1 MGKRLGFDFFFFVGE
16 NGKPIMNRVF
26 LRILSDEG
34 QPRIEQGI
42 ARRLGVEHFDLG
54 AVRAYATGHG
64 KIVQQSASHPKPQ
77 GERGQWKMGS
87 SFIVE

>member
-1 MGKRLGFDFFFFVGE
+1 
-16 NGKPIMNRVF
+16 MNRVF

-64 KIVQQSASHPKPQ
+64 KIVQQSASHPKSQ
-77 GERGQWKMGS
+77 SERRQWKMGS

>member
-1 MGKRLGFDFFFFVGE
+1 MGKRLRFDFFFFVGE

-54 AVRAYATGHG
+54 AVRAYATRHG
-64 KIVQQSASHPKPQ
+64 EIGQHSASHPKSQ
-77 GERGQWKMGS
+77 GERRQWKMGS